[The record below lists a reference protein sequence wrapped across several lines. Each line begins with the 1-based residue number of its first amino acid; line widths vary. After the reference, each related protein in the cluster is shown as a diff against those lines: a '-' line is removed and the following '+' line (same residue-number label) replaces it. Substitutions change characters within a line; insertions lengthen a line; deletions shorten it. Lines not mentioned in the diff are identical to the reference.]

1 MHKFQKVTKFDE
13 TINADESTD
22 MLAYAEA
29 ITDSPN
35 LHRNT
40 ASVVKD
46 DGENYNESVTP
57 IIVEYP
63 DLPDKGEG
71 AVTVNL
77 SLQEDPAF
85 EVEDDSRDENDSLMI
100 EENPDLPNK
109 EVGLGKTDKA
119 VPSKGNIDLVKTP
132 LSDFPNQ
139 PIRKQYAP
147 RSYGKTFRDFQAKWF
162 KEHPWLSFEQDENH
176 AICWACQK
184 FMNE

>member
-40 ASVVKD
+40 AFVVKD
-46 DGENYNESVTP
+46 DGENDNESVTP

-63 DLPDKGEG
+63 DLPLPDKGEG

-109 EVGLGKTDKA
+109 EVGR
-119 VPSKGNIDLVKTP
+119 VK
-132 LSDFPNQ
+132 L
-139 PIRKQYAP
+139 IKLYHRKEA
-147 RSYGKTFRDFQAKWF
+147 
-162 KEHPWLSFEQDENH
+162 
-176 AICWACQK
+176 
-184 FMNE
+184 